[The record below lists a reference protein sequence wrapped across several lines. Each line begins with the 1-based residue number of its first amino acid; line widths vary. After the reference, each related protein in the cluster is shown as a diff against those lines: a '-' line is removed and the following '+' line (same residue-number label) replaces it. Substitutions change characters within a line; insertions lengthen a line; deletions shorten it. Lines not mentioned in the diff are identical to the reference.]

1 MDATAP
7 PRLRVATRKR
17 LGGFEHRCEID
28 LPLAGLTALF
38 GASGAGKS
46 TLVHLV
52 AGLLRPDSGRIEVG
66 GEVFFDSARGIDLP
80 VHRRALGVVFQD
92 ARLFPHLSV
101 EGNLRYGLR
110 RAGARAQPARV
121 PFDAV
126 VALLGLGALLTRAP
140 HTLSGGERQRVA
152 LGRALLAQPRL
163 LLMDEP
169 LAALD
174 APRKAEVLPYIERLR
189 DGFDLPVLYVS
200 HAADEVLRLA
210 SALVLFEAGTAV
222 AAGPLT
228 ELLEHPCATPLRAG
242 ADAGALVHGRVAG
255 HDAGDGLSTLACE
268 GFALRVPLLDLPP
281 GAPVRLRI
289 PAREVALAL
298 SPPVDLSIT
307 NRIEGRIE
315 RVIERVAERADAPGP
330 GRPAPHVEVQVRVGP
345 GTVLAAAVT
354 RESARRL
361 ALAPGLRCWCLVK
374 SVALHA
380 DALLLARGRAAEA
393 AEADQA
399 GRAG

>member
-1 MDATAP
+1 MDTAAP
-7 PRLRVATRKR
+7 HRLRVATRKR

-126 VALLGLGALLTRAP
+126 VALLGLGPLLARAP

-152 LGRALLAQPRL
+152 IGRALLAQPRL

-169 LAALD
+169 LASLD
-174 APRKAEVLPYIERLR
+174 TPRKAEVLPYIERLR
-189 DGFDLPVLYVS
+189 DEFDLPVLYVS
-200 HAADEVLRLA
+200 HAVDEVLRLA
-210 SALVLFEAGTAV
+210 SALVLFEAGAAV

-228 ELLEHPCATPLRAG
+228 EVLEHPCAAPLRGG
-242 ADAGALVHGRVAG
+242 ADAGALVHGHVAG
-255 HDAGDGLSTLACE
+255 HDPDLGLSTLACE

-315 RVIERVAERADAPGP
+315 RVIERLPDRAGAPGT

-354 RESARRL
+354 RESAQRL

-393 AEADQA
+393 HQA
-399 GRAG
+399 GQMD